1 MFFRKILLWVLVIGM
16 FLNFFLIGALAVYP
30 DKDITL
36 FVHVSPG
43 GTTDM
48 MARTVAKHMEKKLGV
63 SIILKYLPG
72 AGKGYGLEKEE
83 CDHSEE
89 DTHLH

>member
-48 MARTVAKHMEKKLGV
+48 MAR
-63 SIILKYLPG
+63 
-72 AGKGYGLEKEE
+72 
-83 CDHSEE
+83 
-89 DTHLH
+89 